1 MTKKITGKEDL
12 TSRLKNYNL
21 RNRAQTGK
29 TVNEVMQQTKKDQTL
44 LVKNCSIIVEDKQA
58 IQINQTSFLP
68 LPMSLPQQQ
77 VQPSLPVLSNVIINN
92 DILSGMNDMNVD
104 EEPKDSDMMLTDDII
119 SFKPPSEVV
128 FNPRPQ
134 LCEEYIPEIFEH
146 LKEIEFDFLPSPS
159 YMKNQTDINEKMRGI
174 LIDWLVEV
182 HLKFKLL
189 PETLFLTVNLIDRYL
204 EIRHI
209 MRNRLQ
215 LVGVTA
221 MLIAC
226 KYEEIYAPEVRDFV
240 YITDKAYTKEEI
252 LQMENEM
259 LAALNYNVTVP
270 SSFRYLE
277 VYNYFLKLDESAFM
291 FCRYLLELFLVDY
304 KMLKFNPSLLASSTL
319 YITLK
324 ITKKDEVEKITELTT
339 YSEEKLKD
347 AAKEVCLIL
356 DNVEKS
362 TLQAVKKKFS
372 LAKFLEV
379 AKIKF
384 N

>member
-1 MTKKITGKEDL
+1 MLPVKKPLVSLKEETL
-12 TSRLKNYNL
+12 NRYKNYNL
-21 RNRAQTGK
+21 RNRAHTAK
-29 TVNEVMQQTKKDQTL
+29 TVNEVMLAAKKES
-44 LVKNCSIIVEDKQA
+44 LVPSTIVA
-58 IQINQTSFLP
+58 NLPTS
-68 LPMSLPQQQ
+68 S
-77 VQPSLPVLSNVIINN
+77 VIINN
-92 DILSGMNDMNVD
+92 ELM
-104 EEPKDSDMMLTDDII
+104 EEMQVEEEVKKGETSEISCVNGINDMMLTDDEFSLKRGVSDLI
-119 SFKPPSEVV
+119 S
-128 FNPRPQ
+128 NPRPQ
-134 LCEEYIPEIFEH
+134 LCEDYIPEIFAH
-146 LKEIEFDFLPSPS
+146 LKSIEFDFLPSEA

-204 EIRHI
+204 EQRHI

-259 LAALNYNVTVP
+259 LATLQYNITVP

-277 VYNYFLKLDESAFM
+277 LYNYFLKLDESSFM
-291 FCRYLLELFLVDY
+291 FSRYLLELYLVDY
-304 KMLKFNPSLLASSTL
+304 KMLKYNPTLLASASL

-324 ITKKDEVEKITELTT
+324 ITKKGEAEKICSLTE
-339 YSEEKLKD
+339 YPEERLRDCAKD
-347 AAKEVCLIL
+347 ICLIL

-362 TLQAVKKKFS
+362 NLQAVRKKFS
-372 LAKFLEV
+372 LSKFLEV

>member
-1 MTKKITGKEDL
+1 MIPVKKPMVSLKEEAL
-12 TSRLKNYNL
+12 NRFKNYNL
-21 RNRAQTGK
+21 RNRANTAK
-29 TVNEVMQQTKKDQTL
+29 TVNEAMVAAKKEILST
-44 LVKNCSIIVEDKQA
+44 
-58 IQINQTSFLP
+58 
-68 LPMSLPQQQ
+68 Q
-77 VQPSLPVLSNVIINN
+77 VQVCSQPSSVIINN
-92 DILSGMNDMNVD
+92 EIMEDMQVEEEVKKVNSSEFSCVSALNEMMITD
-104 EEPKDSDMMLTDDII
+104 EELSLKRG
-119 SFKPPSEVV
+119 SEVI

-134 LCEEYIPEIFEH
+134 LCEEYFPEIFSY
-146 LKEIEFDFLPSPS
+146 LKSIEFDFLPSES

-189 PETLFLTVNLIDRYL
+189 PETLFLTINLIDRYL
-204 EIRHI
+204 EQRHI

-215 LVGVTA
+215 LVGVTS

-252 LQMENEM
+252 LQMENDM
-259 LAALNYNVTVP
+259 LATLQYNITVP
-270 SSFRYLE
+270 SSLRYLE
-277 VYNYFLKLDESAFM
+277 LYNYHLKLDESSFM

-304 KMLKFNPSLLASSTL
+304 KMLKYNPTLLASASL

-324 ITKKDEVEKITELTT
+324 ITKKGEVEKICSLTE
-339 YSEEKLKD
+339 YSEERLRDCAKD
-347 AAKEVCLIL
+347 ICLIL
-356 DNVEKS
+356 DNVEKAN
-362 TLQAVKKKFS
+362 LQAVRKKFS
-372 LAKFLEV
+372 LSKFLEV